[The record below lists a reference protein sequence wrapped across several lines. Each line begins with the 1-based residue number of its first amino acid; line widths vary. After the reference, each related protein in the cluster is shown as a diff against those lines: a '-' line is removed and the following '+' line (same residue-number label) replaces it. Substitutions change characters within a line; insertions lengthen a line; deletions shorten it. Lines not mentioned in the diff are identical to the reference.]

1 MVEDC
6 SLISPN
12 HVTHLVVVVVEAAAA
27 LGDVAEVDEEV
38 RGGRLFLA
46 LKVASIFLLERSN
59 LSIRLY
65 FTNNS
70 LIQTL
75 T

>member
-46 LKVASIFLLERSN
+46 LKVASIFLLERS
-59 LSIRLY
+59 
-65 FTNNS
+65 
-70 LIQTL
+70 
-75 T
+75 